1 VAKGELK
8 TVRNDA
14 SVADL
19 IAGVANE
26 ERRRDTQ
33 VVVDLMAEITGQPP
47 VMWGTS
53 IVGFGS
59 YRYRYASGREGEWMR
74 IGVSPRKQSVTLYLL
89 EGFGGHAE
97 LLSRLGKHSTGK
109 SCLHIERLAEV
120 DEAVLRELITR
131 SWQHGTPMGAV

>member
-33 VVVDLMAEITGQPP
+33 VVVDLMAEITGQAP

-53 IVGFGS
+53 IVGV
-59 YRYRYASGREGEWMR
+59 R
-74 IGVSPRKQSVTLYLL
+74 
-89 EGFGGHAE
+89 
-97 LLSRLGKHSTGK
+97 
-109 SCLHIERLAEV
+109 RLAEV